1 MVIDLKE
8 DRLGENLRA
17 DERVVYR
24 APRGHGRLNR
34 RALKIQAFIGL
45 VVFVAISLFDGQ
57 WSIETL
63 VIFGGLI
70 GLQIYQYLAYDLAI
84 TDQRLIWMSNRWFGD
99 AQSTWLKDI
108 EQVDVVWNPFFPIL
122 EVSGDLGKLL
132 STGNFPDVGAVAER
146 LVGLCQPKRRFV
158 PSRGLMKSIDLLIGF
173 TLFIIILAVLSL
185 AVVLIAAMASADGF
199 FGAVGYLVLMLLAIP
214 VAVPLAG
221 ALAMLL
227 AALLLRPL
235 FNEDPFEV
243 FLYAGPDPRRP
254 GLDGRLQHWVAVIC
268 SIVLT
273 IGLARRIR
281 YNPKRYETV
290 RYT

>member
-1 MVIDLKE
+1 MIDLKA
-8 DRLGENLRA
+8 DRLAENLRP
-17 DERVVYR
+17 DERVLYR
-24 APRGHGRLNR
+24 AARGRKRFNR
-34 RALKIQAFIGL
+34 RALKLQALLGLAVFI
-45 VVFVAISLFDGQ
+45 AISLFDGQ

-84 TDQRLIWMSNRWFGD
+84 TDQRLIWLSDRWFGD
-99 AQSTWLKDI
+99 VESAWLKDVQQI
-108 EQVDVVWNPFFPIL
+108 DVTWNPLFPVIEL
-122 EVSGDLGKLL
+122 RGELGKLI

-146 LVGLCQPKRRFV
+146 LVGLCTPKRRFV
-158 PSRGLMKSIDLLIGF
+158 PSKAMMKSIDLLIGF
-173 TLFIIILAVLSL
+173 TLFVVLLAVLGI
-185 AVVLIAAMASADGF
+185 AVVLIAAMASAGGF
-199 FGAVGYLVLMLLAIP
+199 FGTLGYLLLMLLAVPIAIP
-214 VAVPLAG
+214 CAG

-227 AALLLRPL
+227 AAIFLRR
-235 FNEDPFEV
+235 FFAEDPFEL

-254 GLDGRLQHWVAVIC
+254 GLDGKVQHWIATVC

-281 YNPKRYETV
+281 YNPKRYEAV

>member
-24 APRGHGRLNR
+24 APRGRGRLNR

-45 VVFVAISLFDGQ
+45 VVFIAISLFDGQ

-132 STGNFPDVGAVAER
+132 STGNFPDVGDVAER

-173 TLFIIILAVLSL
+173 TLFIIILLL
-185 AVVLIAAMASADGF
+185 FSA
-199 FGAVGYLVLMLLAIP
+199 P
-214 VAVPLAG
+214 VLAG
-221 ALAMLL
+221 SDSNGYEGQT
-227 AALLLRPL
+227 RWGWYRSFKIL
-235 FNEDPFEV
+235 FDEGTAVDIEYDVEV
-243 FLYAGPDPRRP
+243 
-254 GLDGRLQHWVAVIC
+254 LDGPPVDVIFTTEEGFLDYKEVLKQL
-268 SIVLT
+268 SQKQKVILWHIVLHMVLLHL
-273 IGLARRIR
+273 ILKAH
-281 YNPKRYETV
+281 
-290 RYT
+290 